1 MQRPAP
7 HKHAAN
13 KLRYVF
19 TLGLALL
26 ALSAVD
32 RANAQRPNISIT
44 EPVEWRETPFKPL
57 QLVAGRSVRIAGSV
71 THPASVDRVLVN
83 GKQAL
88 LVPDASTTDTWDFEV
103 FLPPDSIGKE
113 VTIVIVPKTS
123 QRVESRFPGSP
134 DTTYPVKTA
143 GGGGDVGQPR
153 VGNPWGGFK
162 KRGALYGVLAAG
174 GAYLAV
180 KTSEESSVV
189 CRNVGTGRDCFDRVE
204 TKAGS
209 RGVGLG
215 LVGAGIAGFVID
227 AVITSGKAKSQS
239 GVVPSNDRNGFDFSA
254 LTVESVGRDAKVNV
268 FQVRFYP
275 H

>member
-1 MQRPAP
+1 MMQLPAP
-7 HKHAAN
+7 HSHAVN
-13 KLRYVF
+13 KFRPVF
-19 TLGLALL
+19 TLGLAVL
-26 ALSAVD
+26 ALSIAEPAD
-32 RANAQRPNISIT
+32 AQRPTISIT
-44 EPVEWRETPFKPL
+44 EPVEWREQPFKPL

-88 LVPDASTTDTWDFEV
+88 LVPDATTTDTWDFEV

-113 VTIVIVPKTS
+113 VTIIIVPKTS
-123 QRVESRFPGSP
+123 QRVENRFPGSP
-134 DTTYPVKTA
+134 DALQSMPVKQPE
-143 GGGGDVGQPR
+143 VGEPR
-153 VGNPWGGFK
+153 VGNPWSGFK
-162 KRGALYGVLAAG
+162 KRGALYGVVAAG

-215 LVGAGIAGFVID
+215 LAGAAIAGFVID

-239 GVVPSNDRNGFDFSA
+239 GVVPSNDQNGFDFSA
-254 LTVESVGRDAKVNV
+254 LTVESVRREPKLNL
-268 FQVRFYP
+268 FQVRFYT